1 VLIFGHA
8 LVCSA
13 CVHAAACS
21 KKRKLDKDSVEEM
34 ILVPVAKS
42 DYQKFNEFAE
52 GAMIARN
59 IAKATEIKIQ
69 RRSLLHR
76 HNPNI
81 FKTSVK
87 TKEEKTCLA

>member
-1 VLIFGHA
+1 MKFYLSLILNTSEYIHIFFKF
-8 LVCSA
+8 C
-13 CVHAAACS
+13 
-21 KKRKLDKDSVEEM
+21 DQ
-34 ILVPVAKS
+34 VAKS

-76 HNPNI
+76 
-81 FKTSVK
+81 
-87 TKEEKTCLA
+87 